1 MKKTKSHKSQSQIR
15 VRREPPTLDEAI
27 AAAQGLSDDLEQQ
40 VAIAAGLIGMTE
52 DEVRPHALQASR
64 PERTRT
70 IQAAAGAHRPT
81 VVVVQRRTPDRRI
94 ETRRIG
100 APR

>member
-1 MKKTKSHKSQSQIR
+1 MVLAGARQPGPSRPTDGKADLLLLQCTNGAPGRYKCALSASCAVKKTKSHKSQSQIR

-52 DEVRPHALQASR
+52 DEVRPHA
-64 PERTRT
+64 
-70 IQAAAGAHRPT
+70 
-81 VVVVQRRTPDRRI
+81 
-94 ETRRIG
+94 
-100 APR
+100 